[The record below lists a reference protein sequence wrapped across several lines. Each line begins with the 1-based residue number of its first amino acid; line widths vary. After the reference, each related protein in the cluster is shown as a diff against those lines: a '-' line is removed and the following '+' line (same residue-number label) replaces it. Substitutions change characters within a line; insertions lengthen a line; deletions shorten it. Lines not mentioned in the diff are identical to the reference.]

1 MSSSQPVP
9 NTGLISFCGFSLFRI
24 LALIAPRS
32 CRFARSPPCLFP
44 GPRCHPPVT
53 HDGLAELPEFIPAL
67 VLGGHRGD
75 QIAHVYLP
83 AHSVL
88 QLDSS
93 VRPFRAREESVLC
106 IVVRVSTVETVAVAV
121 LANPFPVDTEAPMP
135 GLQLHGVVIAVHLL
149 FGK

>member
-1 MSSSQPVP
+1 MSSSQPVQ
-9 NTGLISFCGFSLFRI
+9 NTGLVSFYGLPLFHD

-32 CRFARSPPCLFP
+32 CFFARSPPCLFP

-83 AHSVL
+83 AQSVL
-88 QLDSS
+88 QLDPS
-93 VRPFRAREESVLC
+93 VRPLRAREEGVLC
-106 IVVRVSTVETVAVAV
+106 IVVFPI
-121 LANPFPVDTEAPMP
+121 PFRR
-135 GLQLHGVVIAVHLL
+135 QKI
-149 FGK
+149 